1 VLVAM
6 DTYIRTI
13 ITTPPDMAI
22 QYCDGDPN

>member
-1 VLVAM
+1 M

-13 ITTPPDMAI
+13 ITTLPDMAM